1 VVIFYEVKMELSQ
14 FINIARGKAPA
25 DLLLKGG
32 QIVNVFSGEVH
43 DADIA
48 IADGKIVGVGGG
60 FSAGGFT
67 ANETIDVSGKV
78 IAPGFLDAHVHIES
92 SMVPPPEFA
101 RAVVPRGT
109 TTVITDPHEIG
120 NVLGLDGIRYMFDAA
135 KYNPLSMFV
144 MLPSCVPATDMETS
158 GAVLRSYDLEP
169 FKSNPWV
176 LGLAEMMNYPGIIN
190 GDPEVLAKIRLF
202 RDKIIDGHAPGLT
215 GLPLNAYVAA
225 GIRSDHECTTVA
237 EAREK
242 LRLGMTIFIRE
253 GTTAHNLD
261 ALLPVITPATAP
273 RICWCTDD
281 REPADL
287 LDQGG
292 IDYVI
297 RRAIRQGI
305 DPVTAIQIA
314 TINPASYYGLNDR
327 GAITP
332 GRRADLVVLDN
343 LRNVTT
349 KMVLRGGAV
358 VALDGQLL
366 PFEKPKRS
374 ASVRGSMNVN
384 WDKISFRI
392 EAKGQRANIIG
403 VIPDQI
409 VTEHLIEELTIE
421 NGEAVQDPGL
431 DLLKIAVI
439 DRHANTG
446 AHTVGFVKGVGLR
459 QGAIAS
465 SIAHDHHNLVVIG
478 ADDASMMTAA
488 RAIAK
493 TGGGLSVAHKQTVL
507 AQVPLPIAGL
517 MSDQPIET
525 VRAQMDEVLSAAH
538 NLGAT
543 LHDPFMAMSFLAL
556 AVIPE
561 LKITDQGL
569 VDVTKFQKVPLFV
582 E

>member
-1 VVIFYEVKMELSQ
+1 MELNQ
-14 FINIARGKAPA
+14 FIKIARGDAPA

-60 FSAGGFT
+60 FTAGGFT
-67 ANETIDVSGKV
+67 AQETIDVTGKV
-78 IAPGFLDAHVHIES
+78 IAPGFIDAHVHIES

-144 MLPSCVPATDMETS
+144 MMPSCVPATDMETS
-158 GAVLRSYDLEP
+158 GATLRSYDIEP
-169 FKSNPWV
+169 FKDNPWV

-190 GDPEVLAKIRLF
+190 GDPEVLAKIELF
-202 RDKIIDGHAPGLT
+202 KDKALDGHAPGLT

-225 GIRSDHECTTVA
+225 GIRSDHECTTVE

-253 GTTAHNLD
+253 ATTAHNLE
-261 ALLPVITPATAP
+261 ALLPVITPATAS

-281 REPADL
+281 RQPADL
-287 LDQGG
+287 IDQGG

-305 DPVTAIQIA
+305 DPVVAIQIA
-314 TINPASYYGLNDR
+314 TINPANYYDLHDR

-349 KMVLRGGAV
+349 KMVLRGGV
-358 VALDGQLL
+358 VIAQDGQLL
-366 PFEKPKRS
+366 PYDRPDREVR
-374 ASVRGSMNVN
+374 VRGSMNVN
-384 WDKISFRI
+384 WDKVSFRL
-392 EAKGQRANIIG
+392 EAKGRRANVIG

-446 AHTVGFVKGVGLR
+446 AHTAGFVKGVGLR

-478 ADDASMMTAA
+478 ADDGSMMTAA
-488 RAIAK
+488 RAVAK
-493 TGGGLSVAHKQTVL
+493 SGGGLSVAHKQTVV

-525 VRAQMDEVLSAAH
+525 VRAQMDEVLNAAH

>member
-1 VVIFYEVKMELSQ
+1 MELSQ
-14 FINIARGKAPA
+14 FINIARGNAPA

-48 IADGKIVGVGGG
+48 IADGRIVGVGT
-60 FSAGGFT
+60 GFT
-67 ANETIDVSGKV
+67 ANETIDVTGKV
-78 IAPGFLDAHVHIES
+78 IAPGFIDAHVHIES

-158 GAVLRSYDLEP
+158 GAVLRSYDVEP

-176 LGLAEMMNYPGIIN
+176 LGLAEMMNYPGTIN

-202 RDKIIDGHAPGLT
+202 KDKIIDGHAPGLT
-215 GLPLNAYVAA
+215 GLDLNAYVAA

-261 ALLPVITPATAP
+261 ALLPVITPATAR

-305 DPVTAIQIA
+305 DPVTAIQIG
-314 TINPASYYGLNDR
+314 TINPASYYGLHDR

-358 VALDGQLL
+358 VAQDGQLL
-366 PFEKPKRS
+366 PFEKPKRP
-374 ASVRGSMNVN
+374 ARVRGSMNVN

-392 EAKGQRANIIG
+392 EAKGRRANIIG

-409 VTEHLIEELTIE
+409 VTEHLIEEAHHRERRGCAGPRARSVEDRRDRSACQYGRAHGRVCEGRGAAAGRDRLVHRARSSQPGRYRRRRCVDDDGGARGGQNRRRVKCRQQAGCAGAAATADCGPHVRSADR
-421 NGEAVQDPGL
+421 NGARPDGRSPERRARPRR
-431 DLLKIAVI
+431 DL
-439 DRHANTG
+439 
-446 AHTVGFVKGVGLR
+446 
-459 QGAIAS
+459 
-465 SIAHDHHNLVVIG
+465 
-478 ADDASMMTAA
+478 A
-488 RAIAK
+488 R
-493 TGGGLSVAHKQTVL
+493 SVH
-507 AQVPLPIAGL
+507 G
-517 MSDQPIET
+517 D
-525 VRAQMDEVLSAAH
+525 
-538 NLGAT
+538 
-543 LHDPFMAMSFLAL
+543 
-556 AVIPE
+556 VIPGAGGDSRVE
-561 LKITDQGL
+561 DYGSGTGRRNE
-569 VDVTKFQKVPLFV
+569 VPEGTV
-582 E
+582 VRGMRMSHTE

>member
-1 VVIFYEVKMELSQ
+1 MELSQ
-14 FINIARGKAPA
+14 FIKIARGEAPA

-43 DADIA
+43 EANIA
-48 IADGKIVGVGGG
+48 IADGRIVGVGGG

-67 ANETIDVSGKV
+67 ANETIDVTGKV

-109 TTVITDPHEIG
+109 TTVITAPHEIG

-158 GAVLRSYDLEP
+158 GATLRSYDIEP
-169 FKSNPWV
+169 FKDNPWV
-176 LGLAEMMNYPGIIN
+176 LGLAEMMNYPGTID

-202 RDKIIDGHAPGLT
+202 KDKIIDGHAPGLT

-261 ALLPVITPATAP
+261 ALLPLITPATSP

-305 DPVTAIQIA
+305 DPVTAIQIG
-314 TINPASYYGLNDR
+314 TINPASYYGLHDR

-358 VALDGQLL
+358 VAQDGQLL
-366 PFEKPKRS
+366 PFEKPKRP
-374 ASVRGSMNVN
+374 ARVRGSMNVN

-392 EAKGQRANIIG
+392 EAKGRRANIIG
-403 VIPDQI
+403 VMPDQI
-409 VTEHLIEELTIE
+409 VTEHLVEELTIE

-478 ADDASMMTAA
+478 ADDVSMMTAA

-493 TGGGLSVAHKQTVL
+493 TGGGLSVANKETVM

-525 VRAQMDEVLSAAH
+525 VRAQMDEALNAAH
-538 NLGAT
+538 NLGAL

-556 AVIPE
+556 AVIPA

>member
-1 VVIFYEVKMELSQ
+1 MELSQ
-14 FINIARGKAPA
+14 FIDIARGDAPA

-43 DADIA
+43 NADIA
-48 IADGKIVGVGGG
+48 IADGKIVGVGT
-60 FSAGGFT
+60 GFT
-67 ANETIDVSGKV
+67 AKETLDVTGKV
-78 IAPGFLDAHVHIES
+78 SAPGFIDAHVHIES
-92 SMVPPPEFA
+92 AMVPPPEFA

-144 MLPSCVPATDMETS
+144 MLPSCVPATNLETS
-158 GAVLRSYDLEP
+158 GATLRSYDIEP
-169 FKSNPWV
+169 FKDNPWV
-176 LGLAEMMNYPGIIN
+176 LGLAEMMNYPGTIH
-190 GDPEVLAKIRLF
+190 GDPEVLAKITLF
-202 RDKIIDGHAPGLT
+202 KDKVIDGHAPGLS
-215 GLPLNAYVAA
+215 GLRLNAYVAA
-225 GIRSDHECTTVA
+225 GIRSDHECTTVE

-253 GTTAHNLD
+253 ATTAHNLE
-261 ALLPVITPATAP
+261 ALIPLITPATSA

-281 REPADL
+281 RQPADL

-292 IDYVI
+292 IDYLV

-314 TINPASYYGLNDR
+314 TINPANYYGLHDR

-349 KMVLRGGAV
+349 KLVLRGGAV
-358 VALDGQLL
+358 VAQDGRLL
-366 PFEKPKRS
+366 PYAKPARQVR
-374 ASVRGSMNVN
+374 VRGSMNVN
-384 WDKISFRI
+384 WDKVSFRV
-392 EAKGQRANIIG
+392 EAQGQRANVIG
-403 VIPDQI
+403 VLPDQI
-409 VTEHLIEELTIE
+409 VTEHLIEDLTIE

-446 AHTVGFVKGVGLR
+446 AHTVGFVKGIGLR

-465 SIAHDHHNLVVIG
+465 SIAHDHHNLIVIG
-478 ADDASMMTAA
+478 ADDVSMMTAA
-488 RAIAK
+488 QAVAK
-493 TGGGLSVAHKQTVL
+493 AGGGLGVARQQTVL
-507 AQVPLPIAGL
+507 ALLPLPIAGL

-525 VRAQMDEVLSAAH
+525 VRAQMDQVLSAAH
-538 NLGAT
+538 DLGAIP
-543 LHDPFMAMSFLAL
+543 HDPFMAMSFLAL

-569 VDVTKFQKVPLFV
+569 VDVTKFEKVPLFV

>member
-1 VVIFYEVKMELSQ
+1 MELNQ
-14 FINIARGKAPA
+14 FIGIAQGKAPA

-32 QIVNVFSGEVH
+32 QIVNVFAGEVH
-43 DADIA
+43 NADIA
-48 IADGKIVGVGGG
+48 IADGKIVGVGT
-60 FSAGGFT
+60 GFT
-67 ANETIDVSGKV
+67 ANETVDVSGKV
-78 IAPGFLDAHVHIES
+78 IAPGFIDAHVHIES

-144 MLPSCVPATDMETS
+144 MLPSCVPATNMETS
-158 GAVLRSYDLEP
+158 GATLRSYDIEP
-169 FKSNPWV
+169 FKDNPWV
-176 LGLAEMMNYPGIIN
+176 LGLAEMMNYPGVIH
-190 GDPEVLAKIRLF
+190 GDPEVLAKLNLF
-202 RDKIIDGHAPGLT
+202 QDRIIDGHAPGLT

-225 GIRSDHECTTVA
+225 GIRSDHECTTVE

-253 GTTAHNLD
+253 ATTARNLE
-261 ALLPVITPATAP
+261 ALLPVITPATAA

-281 REPADL
+281 RQPSDL

-292 IDYVI
+292 IDYLV
-297 RRAIRQGI
+297 RRAIRLGI

-314 TINPASYYGLNDR
+314 TINPASYYGLHDR

-349 KMVLRGGAV
+349 KLVLREGNI
-358 VALDGQLL
+358 VAQDGHLL
-366 PFEKPKRS
+366 PYDKPERQVR
-374 ASVRGSMNVN
+374 VRGSMNVN
-384 WDKISFRI
+384 WDKISFRV
-392 EAKGQRANIIG
+392 EAKGRRANIIG

-409 VTEHLIEELTIE
+409 VTEHLVEELTIE
-421 NGEAVQDPGL
+421 NGEAIQDPGL

-439 DRHANTG
+439 DRHSNSA
-446 AHTVGFVKGVGLR
+446 AHTVGFVKGIGLR

-478 ADDASMMTAA
+478 AEDGSMMTAA
-488 RAIAK
+488 RATAK
-493 TGGGLSVAHKQTVL
+493 TGGGLSVAHKQAVL

-525 VRAQMDEVLSAAH
+525 VRAQMDEALRAAH
-538 NLGAT
+538 QLGAIV
-543 LHDPFMAMSFLAL
+543 HDPFMAMSFLAL

>member
-1 VVIFYEVKMELSQ
+1 MELSQ
-14 FINIARGKAPA
+14 FINIARGDASA

-32 QIVNVFSGEVH
+32 QIINVFSGEVH

-48 IADGKIVGVGGG
+48 IADGKIVGVGT
-60 FSAGGFT
+60 GFT
-67 ANETIDVSGKV
+67 ANETLDVSGKV
-78 IAPGFLDAHVHIES
+78 VAPGFIDAHVHIES

-135 KYNPLSMFV
+135 KYNPLSLFV

-158 GAVLRSYDLEP
+158 GATLRSYDIEP
-169 FKSNPWV
+169 FKDNPWV
-176 LGLAEMMNYPGIIN
+176 LGLAEMMNYPGTIN

-202 RDKIIDGHAPGLT
+202 KDKVIDGHAPGLT

-314 TINPASYYGLNDR
+314 TINPASYYGLTDR

-343 LRNVTT
+343 LRNVTS
-349 KMVLRGGAV
+349 KLVLRGGAI
-358 VALDGQLL
+358 VAQDGQLL
-366 PFEKPKRS
+366 PFEKPKRP
-374 ASVRGSMNVN
+374 ARVRGSMNVN
-384 WDKISFRI
+384 WDKISFRL
-392 EAKGQRANIIG
+392 EAKGRRANVIG

-446 AHTVGFVKGVGLR
+446 AHTVGFVKGFGLR

-488 RAIAK
+488 RAVAK
-493 TGGGLSVAHKQTVL
+493 TGGGLSVANKQAVL

-525 VRAQMDEVLSAAH
+525 VRVQMDEVLNAAH
-538 NLGAT
+538 NLGAI

-556 AVIPE
+556 AVIPA

-569 VDVTKFQKVPLFV
+569 VDVTKFQKVPLFID
-582 E
+582 

>member
-1 VVIFYEVKMELSQ
+1 MELNQ
-14 FINIARGKAPA
+14 FINIARGEAPA

-43 DADIA
+43 NADIA
-48 IADGKIVGVGGG
+48 IADGKIVGVGT
-60 FSAGGFT
+60 GFT
-67 ANETIDVSGKV
+67 AKETIDVTGKV
-78 IAPGFLDAHVHIES
+78 IAPGFIDAHVHIES

-144 MLPSCVPATDMETS
+144 MLPSCVPATNMETS
-158 GAVLRSYDLEP
+158 GATLRSYDIEP
-169 FKSNPWV
+169 FKDNPWV
-176 LGLAEMMNYPGIIN
+176 LGLAEMMNYPGTIY
-190 GDPEVLAKIRLF
+190 GDPEVLAKIELF
-202 RDKIIDGHAPGLT
+202 KEKVIDGHAPSLSGLE
-215 GLPLNAYVAA
+215 LNAYVAA
-225 GIRSDHECTTVA
+225 GIRSDHECTTVE

-253 GTTAHNLD
+253 ATTAHNLD
-261 ALLPVITPATAP
+261 ALLALITPATSS

-281 REPADL
+281 RQPSDL
-287 LDQGG
+287 IDQGG
-292 IDYVI
+292 IDYVV

-327 GAITP
+327 GAIAP

-349 KMVLRGGAV
+349 KMVLRGGTV
-358 VALDGQLL
+358 VAHDGQLL
-366 PFEKPKRS
+366 PFEKPQREVR
-374 ASVRGSMNVN
+374 VRGSMNVN
-384 WDKISFRI
+384 WDKVSFRV
-392 EAKGQRANIIG
+392 EARGSRARVIG

-439 DRHANTG
+439 DRHTG
-446 AHTVGFVKGVGLR
+446 TGNFAIGFVKGIGLR

-465 SIAHDHHNLVVIG
+465 SVAHDHHNLVVIG
-478 ADDASMMTAA
+478 ADDGSMMTAA
-488 RAIAK
+488 RAVAK
-493 TGGGLSVAHKQTVL
+493 TGGGLSVAHRETVL
-507 AQVPLPIAGL
+507 AQLPLPIAGL

-525 VRAQMDEVLSAAH
+525 VRAQMDQVLDAAH
-538 NLGAT
+538 NLGAAP
-543 LHDPFMAMSFLAL
+543 HDPFMAMSFLAL

>member
-1 VVIFYEVKMELSQ
+1 MELNQ
-14 FINIARGKAPA
+14 FIHIARGDAPA

-43 DADIA
+43 NADIA
-48 IADGKIVGVGGG
+48 IADGKIVGVGT
-60 FSAGGFT
+60 GFT
-67 ANETIDVSGKV
+67 AKETIDVTGKV
-78 IAPGFLDAHVHIES
+78 IAPGFIDAHVHIES
-92 SMVPPPEFA
+92 AMVPPPEFA

-135 KYNPLSMFV
+135 KYNPLSMFM
-144 MLPSCVPATDMETS
+144 MLPSCVPATNMETS
-158 GAVLRSYDLEP
+158 GATLRSYDIEP
-169 FKSNPWV
+169 FKDNPWV
-176 LGLAEMMNYPGIIN
+176 LGLAEMMNYPGVIN
-190 GDPEVLAKIRLF
+190 GDPEVLAKISLF
-202 RDKIIDGHAPGLT
+202 KDKVIDGHAPGLS
-215 GLPLNAYVAA
+215 GLELNAYVAA
-225 GIRSDHECTTVA
+225 GIRSDHECTTVE

-253 GTTAHNLD
+253 ATTAHNLD
-261 ALLPVITPATAP
+261 GLLALITPATSA

-281 REPADL
+281 RQPSDL
-287 LDQGG
+287 IDQGG
-292 IDYVI
+292 IDYLV
-297 RRAIRQGI
+297 RRSIRQGI

-314 TINPASYYGLNDR
+314 TINPASYYGLHDR

-349 KMVLRGGAV
+349 KLVLREGEV
-358 VALDGQLL
+358 VAQDGQLL
-366 PFEKPKRS
+366 PYDKPQREVR
-374 ASVRGSMNVN
+374 VRGSMNVN
-384 WDKISFRI
+384 WDKVSFRV
-392 EAKGQRANIIG
+392 EAKGRRARVIG

-446 AHTVGFVKGVGLR
+446 AHTVGFVKGIGLR

-465 SIAHDHHNLVVIG
+465 SVAHDHHNLVVIG
-478 ADDASMMTAA
+478 ADDVSMMTAA
-488 RAIAK
+488 RAVAR
-493 TGGGLSVAHKQTVL
+493 TSGGLSVAHKQAVL
-507 AQVPLPIAGL
+507 SQVPLPIAGL

-525 VRAQMDEVLSAAH
+525 VRAQMDDVLAAAH
-538 NLGAT
+538 DLGAT

-569 VDVTKFQKVPLFV
+569 VDVNTFQKVPLFV
-582 E
+582 D

>member
-1 VVIFYEVKMELSQ
+1 MELSQ
-14 FINIARGKAPA
+14 FIHIARGDAPA

-48 IADGKIVGVGGG
+48 IADGKIVGVGT
-60 FSAGGFT
+60 GFT
-67 ANETIDVSGKV
+67 ANETIDVTGKV
-78 IAPGFLDAHVHIES
+78 IAPGFIDAHVHIES
-92 SMVPPPEFA
+92 AMVPPPEFA

-158 GAVLRSYDLEP
+158 GATLRSYDIEP
-169 FKSNPWV
+169 FKDNPWV
-176 LGLAEMMNYPGIIN
+176 LGLAEMMNYPGTIC
-190 GDPEVLAKIRLF
+190 GDPEVLAKITLF
-202 RDKIIDGHAPGLT
+202 KDKVIDGHAPGLS
-215 GLPLNAYVAA
+215 GLLLNAYVAA
-225 GIRSDHECTTVA
+225 GIRSDHECTTVE

-253 GTTAHNLD
+253 ATTAHNLD
-261 ALLPVITPATAP
+261 ALLALITPATAA

-281 REPADL
+281 RQPSDL
-287 LDQGG
+287 IDQGG
-292 IDYVI
+292 IDYVV

-314 TINPASYYGLNDR
+314 TINPASYYGLHDR

-349 KMVLRGGAV
+349 KMVLREGEV
-358 VALDGQLL
+358 VAQDGQLL
-366 PFEKPKRS
+366 PYDKPQREVR
-374 ASVRGSMNVN
+374 VRGSMNVN
-384 WDKISFRI
+384 WDKVSFRV
-392 EAKGQRANIIG
+392 EAKGRRARVIG

-446 AHTVGFVKGVGLR
+446 AHTVGFVKGIGLR

-465 SIAHDHHNLVVIG
+465 SIAHDHHNLVVVG

-488 RAIAK
+488 RAVAK
-493 TGGGLSVAHKQTVL
+493 TGGGLSVANKQAVL
-507 AQVPLPIAGL
+507 AQLPLPIAGL

-525 VRAQMDEVLSAAH
+525 VRAQMDEILAAAH
-538 NLGAT
+538 SLGAT

-569 VDVTKFQKVPLFV
+569 VDVSRFQKVPLFV
-582 E
+582 D

>member
-1 VVIFYEVKMELSQ
+1 MELNQ
-14 FINIARGKAPA
+14 FIKIARGEAPA

-32 QIVNVFSGEVH
+32 QIVNVFSSEVH

-48 IADGKIVGVGGG
+48 VADGKIVGVGSG
-60 FSAGGFT
+60 FGAK
-67 ANETIDVSGKV
+67 ETIDVTGKV
-78 IAPGFLDAHVHIES
+78 IAPGFIDAHVHIES
-92 SMVPPPEFA
+92 AMVPPPEFA

-109 TTVITDPHEIG
+109 TTVVTDPHEIG

-144 MLPSCVPATDMETS
+144 MMPSCVPATNMETS
-158 GAVLRSYDLEP
+158 GATLRSWDIEP
-169 FKSNPWV
+169 FKDNPWV
-176 LGLAEMMNYPGIIN
+176 LGLAEMMNYPGTID

-202 RDKIIDGHAPGLT
+202 KEKVIDGHAPGLT

-225 GIRSDHECTTVA
+225 GIRSDHECTTVE

-253 GTTAHNLD
+253 ATTAHNLD
-261 ALLPVITPATAP
+261 ALLALITPATSA

-281 REPADL
+281 RQPADL

-292 IDYVI
+292 IDYLV
-297 RRAIRQGI
+297 RRSIRQGI

-314 TINPASYYGLNDR
+314 TINPASYYGLHDR
-327 GAITP
+327 GAIAP
-332 GRRADLVVLDN
+332 GRRADLMVLDN

-358 VALDGQLL
+358 VAQDGALL
-366 PFEKPKRS
+366 PYARPDRQVR
-374 ASVRGSMNVN
+374 VRGSMNVN
-384 WDKISFRI
+384 WDKVSFRV
-392 EAKGQRANIIG
+392 EAQGRRARVIG

-409 VTEHLIEELTIE
+409 VTEHLIEELTLE

-446 AHTVGFVKGVGLR
+446 AYTVGFVKGIGLR

-465 SIAHDHHNLVVIG
+465 SIAHDHHNLVVVG
-478 ADDASMMTAA
+478 ADDASMRAAA
-488 RAIAK
+488 RAVAA
-493 TGGGLSVAHKQTVL
+493 TGGGLSVSHKQTLL

-525 VRAQMDEVLSAAH
+525 VRRQMDEVLNAAH

-582 E
+582 A

>member
-1 VVIFYEVKMELSQ
+1 MELNQ
-14 FINIARGKAPA
+14 FIKIARGDAPA

-48 IADGKIVGVGGG
+48 IAAGKIVGVGGG
-60 FSAGGFT
+60 FSAK
-67 ANETIDVSGKV
+67 ETIDVTGKV
-78 IAPGFLDAHVHIES
+78 IAPGFIDAHVHIES

-135 KYNPLSMFV
+135 KYNPLSMYV
-144 MLPSCVPATDMETS
+144 MMPSCVPATGMETS
-158 GAVLRSYDLEP
+158 GATLSSWDIESL
-169 FKSNPWV
+169 KDNPWV
-176 LGLAEMMNYPGIIN
+176 LGLAEMMNYPGVIH
-190 GDPEVLAKIRLF
+190 GDPEVLAKIELF
-202 RDKIIDGHAPGLT
+202 KGKVLDGHAPGLT

-225 GIRSDHECTTVA
+225 GIRSDHECTTVE

-253 GTTAHNLD
+253 ATTAHNLE
-261 ALLPVITPATAP
+261 ALLPVITPATAS

-281 REPADL
+281 RQPSDL
-287 LDQGG
+287 IDQGG
-292 IDYVI
+292 IDYLV

-314 TINPASYYGLNDR
+314 TINPANYYDLHDR

-349 KMVLRGGAV
+349 KLVLRGGVV
-358 VALDGQLL
+358 VAQDGQLL
-366 PFEKPKRS
+366 PYAKS
-374 ASVRGSMNVN
+374 AREVRVRGSMNVN
-384 WDKISFRI
+384 WDKVSFRI
-392 EAKGQRANIIG
+392 EAQGRRANIIG

-446 AHTVGFVKGVGLR
+446 AHTVGFVKGIGLR

-478 ADDASMMTAA
+478 ADDGSMMTAA
-488 RAIAK
+488 RAVAK
-493 TGGGLSVAHKQTVL
+493 SGGGLSVAHKQTLL
-507 AQVPLPIAGL
+507 AQLPLPIAGL

-525 VRAQMDEVLSAAH
+525 VRAQMDEVLKAAH
-538 NLGAT
+538 NLGAI

-569 VDVTKFQKVPLFV
+569 VDVVKFQKVPLFV

>member
-1 VVIFYEVKMELSQ
+1 MELNQ
-14 FINIARGKAPA
+14 FIKIARGDAPA

-32 QIVNVFSGEVH
+32 QVVNVFSGEVH
-43 DADIA
+43 NADIA

-60 FSAGGFT
+60 FT
-67 ANETIDVSGKV
+67 AKETLDVSGKV
-78 IAPGFLDAHVHIES
+78 IAPGFIDAHVHIES
-92 SMVPPPEFA
+92 SMVPPSEFA

-144 MLPSCVPATDMETS
+144 MLPSCVPATNMETS
-158 GAVLRSYDLEP
+158 GATLRSYDIEP
-169 FKSNPWV
+169 FKDNPWV
-176 LGLAEMMNYPGIIN
+176 LGLAEMMNYPGTIN
-190 GDPEVLAKIRLF
+190 GDPEVLAKITLF
-202 RDKIIDGHAPGLT
+202 KDKIIDGHAPGLS
-215 GLPLNAYVAA
+215 GLALNAYVAA
-225 GIRSDHECTTVA
+225 GIRSDHECTTVE

-253 GTTAHNLD
+253 ATTAHNLE
-261 ALLPVITPATAP
+261 ALLPIITPATAA

-281 REPADL
+281 RQPSDL
-287 LDQGG
+287 IDQGG

-305 DPVTAIQIA
+305 DPVVAIQIA
-314 TINPASYYGLNDR
+314 TINPASYYGLHDR

-349 KMVLRGGAV
+349 KLVLRGGAV
-358 VALDGQLL
+358 VAQDGALL
-366 PFEKPKRS
+366 PYDKPDR
-374 ASVRGSMNVN
+374 AARVRGSMNVN
-384 WDKISFRI
+384 WDKVSFRI
-392 EAKGQRANIIG
+392 EAQGRRAHVIG
-403 VIPDQI
+403 VIPDQL

-446 AHTVGFVKGVGLR
+446 AHTVGFVKGIGLR

-465 SIAHDHHNLVVIG
+465 SIAHDHHNLVVIC

-488 RAIAK
+488 RAVAK
-493 TGGGLSVAHKQTVL
+493 SGGGLSVAHKQTVL

-525 VRAQMDEVLSAAH
+525 VRQQMDEVLDAAH

>member
-1 VVIFYEVKMELSQ
+1 MELNQ
-14 FINIARGKAPA
+14 FINIARGDAPA

-43 DADIA
+43 NADIA

-60 FSAGGFT
+60 SSAGGFT
-67 ANETIDVSGKV
+67 AKETLDVMGKV
-78 IAPGFLDAHVHIES
+78 IAPGFIDAHVHIES

-144 MLPSCVPATDMETS
+144 MLPSCVPATPMETS
-158 GAVLRSYDLEP
+158 GATLRSYDIEP
-169 FKSNPWV
+169 FKDNPWV
-176 LGLAEMMNYPGIIN
+176 LGLAEMMNYPGTIN
-190 GDPEVLAKIRLF
+190 GDPEVLAKITLF
-202 RDKIIDGHAPGLT
+202 KDKVIDGHAPGLS

-253 GTTAHNLD
+253 ATTAHNLD
-261 ALLPVITPATAP
+261 ALLAVITPATSA

-281 REPADL
+281 RQPSDL
-287 LDQGG
+287 IDQGG
-292 IDYVI
+292 IDYLV
-297 RRAIRQGI
+297 RRSIRQGI

-314 TINPASYYGLNDR
+314 TINPASYYGLHDR

-349 KMVLRGGAV
+349 KMVLRAGAV
-358 VALDGQLL
+358 VAQDGQLL
-366 PFEKPKRS
+366 PYDKPQREVR
-374 ASVRGSMNVN
+374 VRGSMNVN
-384 WDKISFRI
+384 WDKVSFRL
-392 EAKGQRANIIG
+392 EAKGRRARVIG

-446 AHTVGFVKGVGLR
+446 AHAVGFVKGIGLR

-478 ADDASMMTAA
+478 ADDSSMMTAA
-488 RAIAK
+488 RAVSR
-493 TGGGLSVAHKQTVL
+493 TGGGLSVAHQQDVL
-507 AQVPLPIAGL
+507 ALVPLPIAGL

-525 VRAQMDEVLSAAH
+525 VRAQMDKTLNAAH

-569 VDVTKFQKVPLFV
+569 VDVTRFQKVPLFV

>member
-1 VVIFYEVKMELSQ
+1 MELSQ
-14 FINIARGKAPA
+14 FINIARGNAPA

-48 IADGKIVGVGGG
+48 IADGRIVGVGT
-60 FSAGGFT
+60 GFT
-67 ANETIDVSGKV
+67 ANETIDVTGKV
-78 IAPGFLDAHVHIES
+78 VAPGFIDAHVHIES

-158 GAVLRSYDLEP
+158 GAVLRSYDVEP

-176 LGLAEMMNYPGIIN
+176 LGLAEMMNYPGTIN

-202 RDKIIDGHAPGLT
+202 KDKIIDGHAPGLT
-215 GLPLNAYVAA
+215 GLDLNAYVAA

-261 ALLPVITPATAP
+261 ALLPVITPATAR

-305 DPVTAIQIA
+305 DPVTAIQIG
-314 TINPASYYGLNDR
+314 TINPASYYGLHDR

-358 VALDGQLL
+358 VAQDGQLL
-366 PFEKPKRS
+366 PFEKPKRP
-374 ASVRGSMNVN
+374 ARVRGSMNVN

-392 EAKGQRANIIG
+392 EAKGRRANIIG
-403 VIPDQI
+403 LIPDQI

-478 ADDASMMTAA
+478 ADDVSMMTAA
-488 RAIAK
+488 RAVAK
-493 TGGGLSVAHKQTVL
+493 TGGGLSVANKQAVL
-507 AQVPLPIAGL
+507 AQLPLPIAGL

-525 VRAQMDEVLSAAH
+525 VRAQMDEVLNAAH
-538 NLGAT
+538 DLGAI

-556 AVIPE
+556 AVIPA

>member
-1 VVIFYEVKMELSQ
+1 MELNQ
-14 FINIARGKAPA
+14 IINIARGAEPA

-43 DADIA
+43 QADVA
-48 IADGKIVGVGGG
+48 ITEGKIVAVGSGY
-60 FSAGGFT
+60 T
-67 ANETIDVSGKV
+67 AKETIDVTGQV
-78 IAPGFLDAHVHIES
+78 IAPGFIDAHVHIES
-92 SMVPPPEFA
+92 AMVPPSEFA

-109 TTVITDPHEIG
+109 TTVITDPHEIA
-120 NVLGLDGIRYMFDAA
+120 NVLGLEGIRYMFDAA

-158 GAVLRSYDLEP
+158 GATLRYYDIDS
-169 FKSNPWV
+169 FKDYPWV
-176 LGLAEMMNYPGIIN
+176 LGLAEMMNYPGVVN
-190 GDPEVLAKIRLF
+190 GAPDVLAKIKAF
-202 RDKIIDGHAPGLT
+202 TGKILDGHAPGLS
-215 GLPLNAYVAA
+215 GRDLNAYVAA
-225 GIRSDHECTTVA
+225 GIGSDHECTTVE

-242 LRLGMTIFIRE
+242 LRQGMVIFIRE
-253 GTTAHNLD
+253 ATTAHNLD
-261 ALLPVITPATAP
+261 ALIPLITPATSA

-281 REPADL
+281 RQPSDL

-292 IDYVI
+292 IDYLI
-297 RRAIRQGI
+297 RRAIRSGI
-305 DPVTAIQIA
+305 DPVTAIQIGTLNA
-314 TINPASYYGLNDR
+314 ANYFGLNDR
-327 GAITP
+327 GAIAP

-343 LRNVTT
+343 LRNVKT
-349 KMVLRGGAV
+349 KMVLRGGSV
-358 VALDGQLL
+358 VARDGELL
-366 PFEKPKRS
+366 PYDKPAREIRVRS
-374 ASVRGSMNVN
+374 SMNVD
-384 WDKISFRI
+384 WDKISFKVP
-392 EAKGQRANIIG
+392 ATGHRANVIG

-439 DRHANTG
+439 DRHTHSG
-446 AHTVGFVKGVGLR
+446 GHTIGFVKGVGLLR
-459 QGAIAS
+459 GAIAS
-465 SIAHDHHNLVVIG
+465 SIAHDSHNLVVIG
-478 ADDASMMTAA
+478 ADDESMLTAA
-488 RAIAK
+488 RAVGK
-493 TGGGLSVAHKQTVL
+493 THGGLAVTNKQDVL

-525 VRAQMDEVLSAAH
+525 VRAQMDDVLRAAH
-538 NLGAT
+538 QLGST

-569 VDVTKFQKVPLFV
+569 VDVVKFKKIPLFV

>member
-1 VVIFYEVKMELSQ
+1 V
-14 FINIARGKAPA
+14 
-25 DLLLKGG
+25 
-32 QIVNVFSGEVH
+32 
-43 DADIA
+43 
-48 IADGKIVGVGGG
+48 
-60 FSAGGFT
+60 
-67 ANETIDVSGKV
+67 
-78 IAPGFLDAHVHIES
+78 
-92 SMVPPPEFA
+92 
-101 RAVVPRGT
+101 VVPRGT

-144 MLPSCVPATDMETS
+144 MLPSCVPATNMETS
-158 GAVLRSYDLEP
+158 GATLRSYDIEP
-169 FKSNPWV
+169 FKDNPWV
-176 LGLAEMMNYPGIIN
+176 LGLAEMMNYPGTIY
-190 GDPEVLAKIRLF
+190 GDPEVLAKITLF
-202 RDKIIDGHAPGLT
+202 KDKVIDGHAPGLS
-215 GLPLNAYVAA
+215 GLELNAYVAA
-225 GIRSDHECTTVA
+225 GIRSDHECTTVE

-253 GTTAHNLD
+253 ATTAHNLD
-261 ALLPVITPATAP
+261 ALLAVITPATSA

-281 REPADL
+281 RQPSDL
-287 LDQGG
+287 IDQGG
-292 IDYVI
+292 IDYVV

-314 TINPASYYGLNDR
+314 TINPAAYYGLHDR
-327 GAITP
+327 GAIAP

-349 KMVLRGGAV
+349 KMVLRAGAV
-358 VALDGQLL
+358 VAQDGQLL
-366 PFEKPKRS
+366 PYAKPQREVR
-374 ASVRGSMNVN
+374 VRGSMNVN
-384 WDKISFRI
+384 WDKVSFRI
-392 EAKGQRANIIG
+392 EAKGRRANVIG

-439 DRHANTG
+439 DRHAHTG
-446 AHTVGFVKGVGLR
+446 AHTVGFVKGIGLR

-478 ADDASMMTAA
+478 ADDGSMMTAA
-488 RAIAK
+488 RAVAK
-493 TGGGLSVAHKQTVL
+493 SGGGLSVAHKQTVL
-507 AQVPLPIAGL
+507 AQLPLPIAGL
-517 MSDQPIET
+517 MSDQPIEI
-525 VRAQMDEVLSAAH
+525 VRAQMDEVLDAAH

-556 AVIPE
+556 AVIPV

-569 VDVTKFQKVPLFV
+569 VDVAKFQKVPLFV
-582 E
+582 D

>member
-1 VVIFYEVKMELSQ
+1 MELSQ
-14 FINIARGKAPA
+14 FIKIARGEAPA

-43 DADIA
+43 EANIA
-48 IADGKIVGVGGG
+48 IADGRIVGVGGG

-67 ANETIDVSGKV
+67 ANETIDVTGKV

-158 GAVLRSYDLEP
+158 GATLRSYDIEP
-169 FKSNPWV
+169 FKDNPWV
-176 LGLAEMMNYPGIIN
+176 LGLAEMMNYPGTID

-202 RDKIIDGHAPGLT
+202 KDKIIDGHAPGLT

-261 ALLPVITPATAP
+261 ALLPLITPATSP

-305 DPVTAIQIA
+305 DPVTAIQIG
-314 TINPASYYGLNDR
+314 TINPASYYGLHDR

-358 VALDGQLL
+358 VAQDGQLL
-366 PFEKPKRS
+366 PFEKPKRP
-374 ASVRGSMNVN
+374 ARVRGSMNVN

-392 EAKGQRANIIG
+392 EAKGRRANIIG
-403 VIPDQI
+403 VMPDQI
-409 VTEHLIEELTIE
+409 VTEHLVEELTIE

-478 ADDASMMTAA
+478 ADDVSMMTAA

-493 TGGGLSVAHKQTVL
+493 TGGGLSVANKETVM

-525 VRAQMDEVLSAAH
+525 VRAQMDEALNAAH
-538 NLGAT
+538 NLGAL

-556 AVIPE
+556 AVIPA

>member
-1 VVIFYEVKMELSQ
+1 MELNQ
-14 FINIARGKAPA
+14 FINIARGDAPA
-25 DLLLKGG
+25 DLLLTGG

-48 IADGKIVGVGGG
+48 IADGKIVGVG
-60 FSAGGFT
+60 SGFT
-67 ANETIDVSGKV
+67 AKETIDVTGKV
-78 IAPGFLDAHVHIES
+78 IAPGFIDAHVHIES
-92 SMVPPPEFA
+92 AMVPPPEFA

-144 MLPSCVPATDMETS
+144 MMPSCVPATSMETS
-158 GAVLRSYDLEP
+158 GATLRSYDIEP
-169 FKSNPWV
+169 FKDNPWV
-176 LGLAEMMNYPGIIN
+176 LGLAEMMNYPGTIN
-190 GDPEVLAKIRLF
+190 GDPEVLAKITLF
-202 RDKIIDGHAPGLT
+202 KDKVIDGHAPGLS

-225 GIRSDHECTTVA
+225 GIRSDHECTTVE

-253 GTTAHNLD
+253 ATTAHNLE
-261 ALLPVITPATAP
+261 ALIPVITPATAS

-281 REPADL
+281 RQPSDL
-287 LDQGG
+287 IDQGG
-292 IDYVI
+292 IDYLV
-297 RRAIRQGI
+297 RRAIRLGI
-305 DPVTAIQIA
+305 DPVVAIQIA
-314 TINPASYYGLNDR
+314 TINPANYYDLHDR

-358 VALDGQLL
+358 VAQDGTLL
-366 PFEKPKRS
+366 PYDKPQREVR
-374 ASVRGSMNVN
+374 VRGSMNVN
-384 WDKISFRI
+384 WDKVSFRI
-392 EAKGQRANIIG
+392 EAKGRRANVIG

-409 VTEHLIEELTIE
+409 VTEHLVEELTIE
-421 NGEAVQDPGL
+421 NGEVVQDPGL

-446 AHTVGFVKGVGLR
+446 AHTVGFVKGIGLR

-478 ADDASMMTAA
+478 ADDGSMMTAA
-488 RAIAK
+488 RAVAK

-507 AQVPLPIAGL
+507 AQLPLPIAGL

-525 VRAQMDEVLSAAH
+525 VRAQMDEVLNAAH

-569 VDVTKFQKVPLFV
+569 VDVTKFQRVPLFV

>member
-1 VVIFYEVKMELSQ
+1 V
-14 FINIARGKAPA
+14 
-25 DLLLKGG
+25 
-32 QIVNVFSGEVH
+32 
-43 DADIA
+43 
-48 IADGKIVGVGGG
+48 
-60 FSAGGFT
+60 T
-67 ANETIDVSGKV
+67 GKV
-78 IAPGFLDAHVHIES
+78 IAPGFIDAHVHIES
-92 SMVPPPEFA
+92 AMVPPPEFA

-144 MLPSCVPATDMETS
+144 MMPSCVPATNMETS
-158 GAVLRSYDLEP
+158 GATLHSYDIEP
-169 FKSNPWV
+169 FKDNPWV
-176 LGLAEMMNYPGIIN
+176 LGLAEMMNYPGTIS
-190 GDPEVLAKIRLF
+190 GDPEVLAKITLF
-202 RDKIIDGHAPGLT
+202 KDKVIDGHAPGLS
-215 GLPLNAYVAA
+215 GLLLNAYVAA
-225 GIRSDHECTTVA
+225 GIRSDHECTTVE

-253 GTTAHNLD
+253 ATTAHNLD
-261 ALLPVITPATAP
+261 ALLAVITPATSA

-281 REPADL
+281 RQPADL

-292 IDYVI
+292 IDYLV

-314 TINPASYYGLNDR
+314 TINPASYYGLHDR
-327 GAITP
+327 GAIAP

-349 KMVLRGGAV
+349 NMVLRGGAV
-358 VALDGQLL
+358 VAQDGKLL
-366 PFEKPKRS
+366 PFDKPQREVR
-374 ASVRGSMNVN
+374 VRGSMNVN
-384 WDKISFRI
+384 WDKVSFRV
-392 EAKGQRANIIG
+392 EAQGHRARVIG

-439 DRHANTG
+439 DRHGNTG
-446 AHTVGFVKGVGLR
+446 AYTVGFVKGIGLR

-465 SIAHDHHNLVVIG
+465 SIAHDHHNLVVVG

-488 RAIAK
+488 RAVAK
-493 TGGGLSVAHKQTVL
+493 TGGGLSVAQKQTVL

-517 MSDQPIET
+517 MSDQSIET
-525 VRAQMDEVLSAAH
+525 VRTQMDEVLNAAH

-569 VDVTKFQKVPLFV
+569 VDVTRFQKVPLFV

>member
-1 VVIFYEVKMELSQ
+1 MELNQ
-14 FINIARGKAPA
+14 FINIARGEAPA

-48 IADGKIVGVGGG
+48 IADGKIVGVG
-60 FSAGGFT
+60 AGFT

-78 IAPGFLDAHVHIES
+78 VAPGFIDAHVHIES
-92 SMVPPPEFA
+92 AMVPPPEFA
-101 RAVVPRGT
+101 RVVVARGT

-144 MLPSCVPATDMETS
+144 MLPSCVPATNMETS
-158 GAVLRSYDLEP
+158 GATLRSYDIEP
-169 FKSNPWV
+169 FKDNPWV
-176 LGLAEMMNYPGIIN
+176 LGLAEMMNYPGTIY
-190 GDPEVLAKIRLF
+190 GDPEVLAKITLF
-202 RDKIIDGHAPGLT
+202 KDKVIDGHAPGLS
-215 GLPLNAYVAA
+215 GLELNAYVAA
-225 GIRSDHECTTVA
+225 GIRSDHECTTVE

-253 GTTAHNLD
+253 ATTAHNLD
-261 ALLPVITPATAP
+261 ALLAVITPATSA

-281 REPADL
+281 RQPSDL
-287 LDQGG
+287 IDQGG
-292 IDYVI
+292 IDYVV

-314 TINPASYYGLNDR
+314 TINPAAYYGLHDR
-327 GAITP
+327 GAIAP

-349 KMVLRGGAV
+349 KMVLRAGAV
-358 VALDGQLL
+358 VAQDGQLL
-366 PFEKPKRS
+366 PYAKPQREVR
-374 ASVRGSMNVN
+374 VRGSMNVN
-384 WDKISFRI
+384 WDKVSFRI
-392 EAKGQRANIIG
+392 EAKGRRANVIG

-439 DRHANTG
+439 DRHAHTG
-446 AHTVGFVKGVGLR
+446 AHTVGFVKGIGLR

-478 ADDASMMTAA
+478 ADDGSMMTAA
-488 RAIAK
+488 RAVAK
-493 TGGGLSVAHKQTVL
+493 SGGGLSVAHKQTVL
-507 AQVPLPIAGL
+507 AQLPLPIAGL
-517 MSDQPIET
+517 MSDQPIEI
-525 VRAQMDEVLSAAH
+525 VRAQMDEVLDAAH

-556 AVIPE
+556 AVIPV

-569 VDVTKFQKVPLFV
+569 VDVAKFQKVPLFV
-582 E
+582 D

>member
-1 VVIFYEVKMELSQ
+1 MELSQ
-14 FINIARGKAPA
+14 FIKIARGEAPA

-48 IADGKIVGVGGG
+48 IADGRIVGVGT
-60 FSAGGFT
+60 GFT

-78 IAPGFLDAHVHIES
+78 IAPGFIDAHVHIES

-158 GAVLRSYDLEP
+158 GAVLRSYDIEP
-169 FKSNPWV
+169 FKTNPWV
-176 LGLAEMMNYPGIIN
+176 LGLAEMMNYPGTIN
-190 GDPEVLAKIRLF
+190 GDPEVLAKIRMF
-202 RDKIIDGHAPGLT
+202 KDKIIDGHAPGLT
-215 GLPLNAYVAA
+215 GLALNAYVAA

-253 GTTAHNLD
+253 GSTAHNLD
-261 ALLPVITPATAP
+261 ALLALITPATSP

-287 LDQGG
+287 LDLGG

-305 DPVTAIQIA
+305 DPVTAIQIG

-358 VALDGQLL
+358 VAQDGQLL
-366 PFEKPKRS
+366 PFEKPKRP
-374 ASVRGSMNVN
+374 ARVRGSMNVN
-384 WDKISFRI
+384 WDKISFRV
-392 EAKGQRANIIG
+392 EAKGRRANIIG
-403 VIPDQI
+403 LIPDQI

-478 ADDASMMTAA
+478 ADDVSMMTAA
-488 RAIAK
+488 RAIAQ
-493 TGGGLSVAHKQTVL
+493 TGGGLSVANQQTVL

-525 VRAQMDEVLSAAH
+525 VRVQMAEVLEAAH
-538 NLGAT
+538 DLGAI

-556 AVIPE
+556 AVIPA

-569 VDVTKFQKVPLFV
+569 VDVTKFQKIPLFV

>member
-1 VVIFYEVKMELSQ
+1 MELSQ
-14 FINIARGKAPA
+14 FINIARGAAPA

-48 IADGKIVGVGGG
+48 VADGKIVGVG
-60 FSAGGFT
+60 SGFT
-67 ANETIDVSGKV
+67 AKETIDVSGKV
-78 IAPGFLDAHVHIES
+78 IAPGFIDAHVHIES
-92 SMVPPPEFA
+92 AMVPPPEFA

-135 KYNPLSMFV
+135 KYNPLSMYV
-144 MLPSCVPATDMETS
+144 MMPSCIPATNMETS
-158 GAVLRSYDLEP
+158 GATLRSWDIEP
-169 FKSNPWV
+169 FKDNPWV
-176 LGLAEMMNYPGIIN
+176 LGLAEMMNYPGTIA
-190 GDPEVLAKIRLF
+190 GDPEVLAKITLF
-202 RDKIIDGHAPGLT
+202 KDKVIDGHAPGLS

-225 GIRSDHECTTVA
+225 GIRSDHECTTVE

-242 LRLGMTIFIRE
+242 LRLGMTILIRE
-253 GTTAHNLD
+253 ATTAHNLD
-261 ALLPVITPATAP
+261 ALLAVITPATSA
-273 RICWCTDD
+273 RLCWCTDD
-281 REPADL
+281 RQPADL

-292 IDYVI
+292 IDYVV

-314 TINPASYYGLNDR
+314 TINPANYYGLHDR

-349 KMVLRGGAV
+349 RTVLRGGAI
-358 VALDGQLL
+358 VAQDGQLL
-366 PFEKPKRS
+366 PFDKPQREVR
-374 ASVRGSMNVN
+374 VRGSMNVN
-384 WDKISFRI
+384 WDKVSFRV
-392 EAKGQRANIIG
+392 EALGRRARVIG

-439 DRHANTG
+439 DRHAHSG
-446 AHTVGFVKGVGLR
+446 AHTVGFVKGIGLR

-478 ADDASMMTAA
+478 ADDSSMMTAA
-488 RAIAK
+488 RAVSNS
-493 TGGGLSVAHKQTVL
+493 GGGLSVAQQQAVL

-525 VRAQMDEVLSAAH
+525 VRRQMDEVLSAAH

-543 LHDPFMAMSFLAL
+543 PHDPFMAMSFLAL

-569 VDVTKFQKVPLFV
+569 VDVVKFEKVPLFV
-582 E
+582 N